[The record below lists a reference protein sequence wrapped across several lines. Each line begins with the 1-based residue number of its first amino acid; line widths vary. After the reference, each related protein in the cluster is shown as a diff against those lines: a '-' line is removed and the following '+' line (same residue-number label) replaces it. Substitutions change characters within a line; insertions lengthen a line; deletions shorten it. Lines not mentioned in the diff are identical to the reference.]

1 MLDIKSAKTINY
13 ANVGFLLAA
22 VVSLS
27 AALAL
32 VTQWLQAGTRGPML
46 VSDVTE
52 LTPGVLSVRALD
64 TECGHTEP
72 EPSVQT
78 LSVARAASLCPVR
91 ARAGQPSP
99 GPLPALSS
107 HWFY

>member
-32 VTQWLQAGTRGPML
+32 VTQWLPGTRGPML

-52 LTPGVLSVRALD
+52 LTACCQSELWIQSV
-64 TECGHTEP
+64 ECGHTEP

-78 LSVARAASLCPVR
+78 LSVARAASCVLS
-91 ARAGQPSP
+91 AG
-99 GPLPALSS
+99 
-107 HWFY
+107 